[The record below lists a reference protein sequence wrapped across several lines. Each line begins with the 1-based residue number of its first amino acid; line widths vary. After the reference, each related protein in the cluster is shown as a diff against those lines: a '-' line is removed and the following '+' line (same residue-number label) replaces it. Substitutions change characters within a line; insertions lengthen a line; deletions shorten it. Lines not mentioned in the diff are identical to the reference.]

1 MAATRKPLI
10 LVVDDTEDARDLCAE
25 YLQFHDFLVETAH
38 DGQEAIRKA
47 LAVRPDL
54 ILMDLSMPI
63 MDGWQATRWLKANEQ
78 TCAIPVVAFTAHA
91 MVISQMS
98 ALEAGCDEVVT
109 KPVLPNDLVR
119 VLRQV
124 LARTGASN

>member
-1 MAATRKPLI
+1 MTSSWKPL
-10 LVVDDTEDARDLCAE
+10 TTAR
-25 YLQFHDFLVETAH
+25 
-38 DGQEAIRKA
+38 
-47 LAVRPDL
+47 AVRPDL
-54 ILMDLSMPI
+54 ILMDLSMPT

-91 MVISQMS
+91 MLSSQTS